1 MIKDLSFEQEQNLAN
16 EIYYGGGY
24 TKKYSEGGFFKG
36 DYDRD
41 DPDKDSRDN
50 MSDARK
56 LTSFG
61 SEKTAKTVG
70 AGIGVV
76 GAAAEAIGGETGNVV
91 GSAAK
96 FAQMGMVAGPIGAG
110 VGALIGAGVGLAQN
124 KKRKKEEKAVQQ
136 KKEQDEGYNMF
147 MKDQEEFAGYQE
159 GGVVKEKPELSYEE
173 KMKRHRLQ
181 RDGKLLDYIKEENF
195 KQKIAS
201 DSFKFD
207 FLKEFDNPYMDKT
220 QTNTKPFIE
229 SDSVRLQNFV
239 QRDRNV
245 PVTQD
250 MLEMA
255 GAGISADK
263 MKFAQN
269 FQTGGMTQGQYSHS
283 SNPLKVVN
291 KNGQD
296 TGMELTGGEG
306 VFDKPFMGKLQGLLS
321 GGKYQEAGKAVQNE
335 MKTWKHK

>member
-16 EIYYGGGY
+16 KIYYGGGY
-24 TKKYSEGGFFKG
+24 TKKYSKGGRLSKE
-36 DYDRD
+36 DYANASPEAQAD
-41 DPDKDSRDN
+41 DDALKKENTSAQLGAGLGLAGAAITAFDKDPGYGNADVASSAVKYAA
-50 MSDARK
+50 MGAAA
-56 LTSFG
+56 G
-61 SEKTAKTVG
+61 PVG
-70 AGIGVV
+70 ALVGGVV
-76 GAAAEAIGGETGNVV
+76 G
-91 GSAAK
+91 
-96 FAQMGMVAGPIGAG
+96 
-110 VGALIGAGVGLAQN
+110 LGVGLMQ
-124 KKRKKEEKAVQQ
+124 KKKFQKEEKKAEL
-136 KKEQDEGYNMF
+136 KKEQAEGYNMF
-147 MKDQEEFAGYQE
+147 MKDQEEFAGYQD
-159 GGVVKEKPELSYEE
+159 GGVVKEKPELSFEE
-173 KMKRHRLQ
+173 KMKRHSLQ
-181 RDGKLLDYIKEENF
+181 RDGKLLDYIEEENF

-239 QRDRNV
+239 RRDKNV

-291 KNGQD
+291 KSGQD

-306 VFDKPFMGKLQGLLS
+306 VFDKPFMGKLQGLLT

>member
-1 MIKDLSFEQEQNLAN
+1 MIKDLSFEQEQELAN
-16 EIYYGGGY
+16 KIYYGGGY
-24 TKKYSEGGFFKG
+24 TKKYSEGGFFEG
-36 DYDRD
+36 TYDRD
-41 DPDKDSRDN
+41 DPNRED

-76 GAAAEAIGGETGNVV
+76 GAAAEVIGGDTGNVV
-91 GSAAK
+91 GSASK
-96 FAQMGMVAGPIGAG
+96 FAQMGMAAGPIGAG
-110 VGALIGAGVGLAQN
+110 VGALIGAGIGLVQN
-124 KKRKKEEKAVQQ
+124 KKKKKEEKAAQQ
-136 KKEQDEGYNMF
+136 KIEQDEGYNMF
-147 MKDQEEFAGYQE
+147 MKDQEEFAGYQD
-159 GGVVKEKPELSYEE
+159 GGVVKEKPELSFEE
-173 KMKRHRLQ
+173 KMKRHKLQ
-181 RDGKLLDYIKEENF
+181 RDGKLLDYIEEENF
-195 KQKIAS
+195 KQNIAS
-201 DSFKFD
+201 ESFKFD

-220 QTNTKPFIE
+220 QTNTLPFIE
-229 SDSVRLQNFV
+229 SESKRFENFV
-239 QRDRNV
+239 RRDRSK

-263 MKFAQN
+263 MRFAQN

-283 SNPLKVVN
+283 SNPLKVID